1 MSGPPKGARMTG
13 GGRSIRRLE
22 DPALLRGRGRF
33 TADFKAAHRV
43 RFVRSAVAAGR
54 IGKITVP
61 DGATVITASDLN
73 GVKPIAPALHKF
85 GYVQIEQPILA
96 KGVVRFVGEP
106 IAAVVA
112 ASEAE
117 AEDIADLVS
126 VDISEATVVADAR
139 AALAPD
145 ARPIHEIAPRNIAIE
160 AKFETPGFAA
170 VREAA
175 ARSVAVEIRSRRQ
188 NASPLE
194 GRAGL
199 AAYDG

>member
-1 MSGPPKGARMTG
+1 MNAPTKGSGMKWV
-13 GGRSIRRLE
+13 GRSIRRLG
-22 DPALLRGRGRF
+22 DPALLGGRGRF
-33 TADFKAAHRV
+33 TADFEAAHRV
-43 RFVRSAVAAGR
+43 RCVRSAVAAGR
-54 IGKITVP
+54 IGKITAP
-61 DGATVITASDLN
+61 DGATVITASDLS

-145 ARPIHEIAPRNIAIE
+145 ARPIHEIA
-160 AKFETPGFAA
+160 
-170 VREAA
+170 
-175 ARSVAVEIRSRRQ
+175 
-188 NASPLE
+188 
-194 GRAGL
+194 
-199 AAYDG
+199 